1 MATPHRPQFA
11 GAIYHAT
18 VRGVDRQDIVRDD
31 VDREIWVSLLA
42 RYVLDCKAA
51 LHTWCLMTNHA
62 HLLVQTPQPNIADLM
77 QRLNSAYACRFNRR
91 HGRVGHLYQDRY
103 ASILIVKESHL
114 YEASRYV
121 VLNPVRAGLC
131 EDPAE
136 WRWSSYRATAG
147 IVPPPPWLTTNVL
160 LGHFG
165 RGRYA
170 EFVAEGPP
178 AITLEGL
185 LSAA

>member
-1 MATPHRPQFA
+1 MATRHRPQFA

-42 RYVLDCKAA
+42 RYVLECKAA

-131 EDPAE
+131 ADPAE

-147 IVPPPPWLTTNVL
+147 IVPPPPWLTTNGL

-170 EFVAEGPP
+170 EFVAEDPP
-178 AITLEGL
+178 AATLEGL